1 MLGTH
6 HCDRTIFPPDVSP
19 LLKLMPPC
27 PDATSVLISQSNSK
41 ANGIT
46 CPCVN
51 FSSLSQKKKKK
62 QKNFF
67 CEFFKQTENIFP
79 QLFFF
84 YKPPPSHIYLNV
96 KPQTWQCTLNCT
108 CFPSFLSL
116 ISALFLGNTRKTK

>member
-6 HCDRTIFPPDVSP
+6 HCDRAIFPLDVSP

-41 ANGIT
+41 ANGTT
-46 CPCVN
+46 CPCVH
-51 FSSLSQKKKKK
+51 FSSLFQKKKY
-62 QKNFF
+62 FF

-79 QLFFF
+79 QFFF
-84 YKPPPSHIYLNV
+84 YKPPPSHIYLND

-108 CFPSFLSL
+108 CFPSLLSL
-116 ISALFLGNTRKTK
+116 MSALFLGNTRKTK

>member
-46 CPCVN
+46 CPCVH

-62 QKNFF
+62 KTSFVSSLNKLKIYFHNCFF
-67 CEFFKQTENIFP
+67 LQTSSLAYIFEC
-79 QLFFF
+79 QTTNLAV
-84 YKPPPSHIYLNV
+84 YL
-96 KPQTWQCTLNCT
+96 KLYLL
-108 CFPSFLSL
+108 SFLPFL
-116 ISALFLGNTRKTK
+116 NKCFISWEYKKN